1 MFRMMMVLLPV
12 IATTLMGIAV
22 VAVLTMDMQAG
33 WQEIA
38 IAAVAGLVVSGPISW
53 FVGKAVVAKTGWGA

>member
-33 WQEIA
+33 WKEIVL
-38 IAAVAGLVVSGPISW
+38 AAVAGLAVSVPISW
-53 FVGKAVVAKTGWGA
+53 FVGKQVVAKTGWDA